1 MLDFRPM
8 FPNLICDLNF
18 QFKTGFFLF
27 FSSKPDF
34 RPMFPNLM
42 RMRTMKMTLML
53 LSLTFKL
60 LWKAVVPMVL
70 MGPMGPMG
78 TMIY

>member
-1 MLDFRPM
+1 MGLEFPMLK
-8 FPNLICDLNF
+8 I
-18 QFKTGFFLF
+18 FFLF

-60 LWKAVVPMVL
+60 LWKEGVPMVL
-70 MGPMGPMG
+70 MGPMVPMG
-78 TMIY
+78 TMIS

>member
-1 MLDFRPM
+1 ML
-8 FPNLICDLNF
+8 
-18 QFKTGFFLF
+18 
-27 FSSKPDF
+27 DF